1 MPLREAKSEPGPS
14 TRTQAASVNSPW
26 LICYRRGCLPSGRS
40 RRAGGWEGL
49 VLAALELEGPST
61 AICSSSCRAG

>member
-14 TRTQAASVNSPW
+14 TRTQAASVNSSW
-26 LICYRRGCLPSGRS
+26 LICHRRGCLPSGRP

-61 AICSSSCRAG
+61 AICSSACRAG